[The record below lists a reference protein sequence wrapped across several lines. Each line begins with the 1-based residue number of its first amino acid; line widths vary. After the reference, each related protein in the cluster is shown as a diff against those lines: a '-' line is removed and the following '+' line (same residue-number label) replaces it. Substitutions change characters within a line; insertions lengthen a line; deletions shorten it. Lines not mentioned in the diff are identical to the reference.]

1 MARHVSFRTDRH
13 SIDDGPR
20 TPCAIFGA
28 MATPSEQ
35 KALAFVAMIVLLGG
49 VVRVVRAGAPANASP
64 VEQQAIA
71 RQAASADSAAAA
83 PKSRKART
91 LRSARPR
98 KGTSEPTVIG
108 GVASVPSGTASPDAF
123 AHDGFPP
130 PSPRIDVDYRTNRSS
145 GASGGKADPRGGR
158 PGREP
163 VDLDRATEREIDV
176 LPWIGP
182 ALARRIVAS
191 RDSFG
196 PFGSL
201 EALGRVKGMGAA
213 TRKRLAALVTFS
225 GSPSSRR

>member
-1 MARHVSFRTDRH
+1 LRTGSR
-13 SIDDGPR
+13 SIDDDLAVAR
-20 TPCAIFGA
+20 DIFGA

-35 KALAFVAMIVLLGG
+35 KALAFLAMIVLLGG
-49 VVRVVRAGAPANASP
+49 AVRVVRAGAPANASP

-83 PKSRKART
+83 PKGRKARA
-91 LRSARPR
+91 LRTRPR
-98 KGTSEPTVIG
+98 KGTSEPTVVG
-108 GVASVPSGTASPDAF
+108 GVASVPSGTASPEAF
-123 AHDGFPP
+123 VHDGFPP

-145 GASGGKADPRGGR
+145 GAPGGNADARSGR
-158 PGREP
+158 PAREP

-176 LPWIGP
+176 LPWVGP
-182 ALARRIVAS
+182 ALARRIVAN

-196 PFGSL
+196 PCGSL
-201 EALGRVKGMGAA
+201 EALGRVKGIGAA

>member
-1 MARHVSFRTDRH
+1 
-13 SIDDGPR
+13 
-20 TPCAIFGA
+20 
-28 MATPSEQ
+28 
-35 KALAFVAMIVLLGG
+35 MIVLLGG
-49 VVRVVRAGAPANASP
+49 AVRVVRAGAPGNASP

-108 GVASVPSGTASPDAF
+108 GVASFPSSPDAF

-145 GASGGKADPRGGR
+145 GASGGQADPRGGR

>member
-1 MARHVSFRTDRH
+1 MDAVEHVRLARDAFRAELAE
-13 SIDDGPR
+13 
-20 TPCAIFGA
+20 TP
-28 MATPSEQ
+28 
-35 KALAFVAMIVLLGG
+35 ALSLRG
-49 VVRVVRAGAPANASP
+49 ANAVDGYDSP
-64 VEQQAIA
+64 EPFD
-71 RQAASADSAAAA
+71 AALD
-83 PKSRKART
+83 
-91 LRSARPR
+91 
-98 KGTSEPTVIG
+98 EPTVIG
-108 GVASVPSGTASPDAF
+108 GVASVPSRTASPDAF